1 MVFFFSWEYVLGSQ
15 KHHRESHSSQGDWD
29 GRPGIKDREYK
40 WRSLF
45 LVDQCIFVIRYYI
58 WYNLFIPMLFF
69 VFISQISM
77 INAWS
82 GLYLTFFLPIS
93 ILPPP
98 SLNYRANSLF
108 FWLKDALCRKVK
120 SLLKSGSL
128 LLLPRLRTFP
138 FFTFTVKL
146 KWHYCG
152 ICLLLKPFIEN
163 SCKSFARIYPGKY
176 YHLWEILR
184 YVSIW
189 LHQGIKPRNI
199 DCTIW
204 V

>member
-1 MVFFFSWEYVLGSQ
+1 MKESVLSWPMHLCYQILYMIQSLYSCVVFCFHITNFHDKCL
-15 KHHRESHSSQGDWD
+15 
-29 GRPGIKDREYK
+29 
-40 WRSLF
+40 
-45 LVDQCIFVIRYYI
+45 IRT
-58 WYNLFIPMLFF
+58 
-69 VFISQISM
+69 VFDI
-77 INAWS
+77 
-82 GLYLTFFLPIS
+82 FLPIS

-120 SLLKSGSL
+120 SLLKRDSL

-138 FFTFTVKL
+138 SFTFTVKL
-146 KWHYCG
+146 KWHYCD

-163 SCKSFARIYPGKY
+163 SCKSFARLYPGKY